1 MRYRLL
7 GRNRL
12 LDNALLLGCA
22 VALGA
27 CQATGAPGLA
37 RNGMERPAPGE
48 TDLGRAHLA
57 AQRNGLA
64 IEAFNRA
71 LVFGGPAAPAL
82 NGLGVAY
89 ARLGRA
95 DLAYRFFTQASK
107 ADPANPLYARN
118 LATLTQSA
126 RFTLAALRPQAARP
140 LVAPAAPAPREPG
153 KLYRDGNR
161 QFTLL
166 TRPAD
171 RIATSCA
178 VSFKGVRPR
187 NCTQAALPAVAARNK
202 VRAAAPVAATPAANA
217 VDKPVRT
224 AARKTVT
231 FGAASAL
238 PVVIGPQTGGNTR
251 QP

>member
-1 MRYRLL
+1 M
-7 GRNRL
+7 RNRL
-12 LDNALLLGCA
+12 LGNALLLGCA
-22 VALGA
+22 AALGA

-37 RNGMERPAPGE
+37 RNGIERPAAGE
-48 TDLGRAHLA
+48 IELGRAHLA

-71 LVFGGPAAPAL
+71 LVFGEPAAPAF

-95 DLAYRFFTQASK
+95 DLAYRFFTQASA

-126 RFTLAALRPQAARP
+126 GFTLAALRPQAARP
-140 LVAPAAPAPREPG
+140 LVAPAPPAPREPG

-166 TRPAD
+166 SRPID
-171 RIATSCA
+171 RTATTCG
-178 VSFKGVRPR
+178 VSFKGARPR
-187 NCTQAALPAVAARNK
+187 DCTQAALPAVAARNK
-202 VRAAAPVAATPAANA
+202 VRPGTPVAAAPAPSP

-224 AARKTVT
+224 SARKTVT

-238 PVVIGPQTGGNTR
+238 PVVIGPQTGGNAR

>member
-1 MRYRLL
+1 M
-7 GRNRL
+7 RNRL
-12 LDNALLLGCA
+12 LGNALLLGCA
-22 VALGA
+22 AALGA

-37 RNGMERPAPGE
+37 RNGIERPAPSE
-48 TDLGRAHLA
+48 TELGRAHLA

-71 LVFGGPAAPAL
+71 LVFGEPAAPAF

-95 DLAYRFFTQASK
+95 DLAYRFFTQAST

-126 RFTLAALRPQAARP
+126 GFTLAALRPQAARP
-140 LVAPAAPAPREPG
+140 LVAPAPPAPREPG

-166 TRPAD
+166 TRPTD
-171 RIATSCA
+171 RTATTCA
-178 VSFKGVRPR
+178 VSFKGARPR
-187 NCTQAALPAVAARNK
+187 DCAQAVLPAVAARNK
-202 VRAAAPVAATPAANA
+202 VRPGTPVAAAPAPSP

-224 AARKTVT
+224 SARKTVT

-238 PVVIGPQTGGNTR
+238 PVVIGPQTGGNAR

>member
-1 MRYRLL
+1 M
-7 GRNRL
+7 RNRL
-12 LDNALLLGCA
+12 LGNALLLGCA
-22 VALGA
+22 AALGA

-37 RNGMERPAPGE
+37 RNGIERPAPGE

-71 LVFGGPAAPAL
+71 LVFGEPAAPAF

-95 DLAYRFFTQASK
+95 DLAYRFFTQAST

-126 RFTLAALRPQAARP
+126 VFTLAALRPQAARP
-140 LVAPAAPAPREPG
+140 LVAPVPPAPREPG

-171 RIATSCA
+171 RTTTTCA
-178 VSFKGVRPR
+178 VSFKGARPR
-187 NCTQAALPAVAARNK
+187 NCTQAALPAVTARNK
-202 VRAAAPVAATPAANA
+202 PGSVAVIAAAPAASP

-238 PVVIGPQTGGNTR
+238 PVVIGPQTGSNAR

>member
-22 VALGA
+22 AALGA

-71 LVFGGPAAPAL
+71 LVFGEPAAPAL

-95 DLAYRFFTQASK
+95 DLAYRFFTQASA

-118 LATLTQSA
+118 LATLTQSDG
-126 RFTLAALRPQAARP
+126 FTLAALRPQAARP

-187 NCTQAALPAVAARNK
+187 NCTQGALPAVAARNK
-202 VRAAAPVAATPAANA
+202 VRPAAPVAATPAANA

-238 PVVIGPQTGGNTR
+238 PVVIGPQTGGKTR